1 MSWKEQEPK
10 QELTQELTQENSKL
24 ELPSFDFSS
33 LYYFILNPLVIIVFL
48 LVLFISIYLGNGFIS
63 IILTIVLI
71 LYLTFITF
79 QIMTTYD
86 VTSSINNENINV
98 NLEHN
103 SSSSSSILN
112 TNTNTNTNNLKKE
125 VFHIP
130 GNDFTYDNARVV
142 CKAFDA
148 DLATYDQVENAY
160 NHGGEWCN
168 YGWSE
173 DQMALFPIQKKTHQ
187 TLQSIKGHEK
197 DCGRPGVNGGYFDD
211 DQLKFGIN
219 CYGIKPDINGP
230 SEKVINNLTFFP
242 ENEKDL
248 ATKKQLDVLKEKIN
262 EIVISP
268 FNLTNWRQI

>member
-1 MSWKEQEPK
+1 MSWKEQEQEPK

-33 LYYFILNPLVIIVFL
+33 LYYFILNPLVIVVFL
-48 LVLFISIYLGNGFIS
+48 LFLFICIFLGNGIVS
-63 IILTIVLI
+63 IVLTVVLI
-71 LYLTFITF
+71 VYLTFVTF

-86 VTSSINNENINV
+86 VTSHLNVDKINV

-103 SSSSSSILN
+103 SIE
-112 TNTNTNTNNLKKE
+112 TKIEPKKE

-130 GNDFTYDNARVV
+130 GNNFTYDNAKTV
-142 CKAFDA
+142 CKAFNA

-173 DQMALFPIQKKTHQ
+173 DQMALFPIQKKTHE

-197 DCGRPGVNGGYFDD
+197 DCGRPGINGGYFDNNE
-211 DQLKFGIN
+211 LKFGAN
-219 CYGIKPDINGP
+219 CYGVKPDINGP
-230 SEKVINNLTFFP
+230 SEKVMNNVTFFP
-242 ENEKDL
+242 QNEKDL
-248 ATKKQLDVLKEKIN
+248 ATKKQLDALKEKIN
-262 EIVISP
+262 DIIISP
-268 FNLTNWRQI
+268 FNLTNWRQV

>member
-1 MSWKEQEPK
+1 MADISPKEEDIQ
-10 QELTQELTQENSKL
+10 QQQQQQQQNQIV
-24 ELPSFDFSS
+24 DFSS
-33 LYYFILNPLVIIVFL
+33 IYKFILNPLVIVIFL
-48 LVLFISIYLGNGFIS
+48 LILFISIFLGNGIVS
-63 IILTIVLI
+63 IVLTVVLI

-86 VTSSINNENINV
+86 VTSSINNDKIDV
-98 NLEHN
+98 NLEYN
-103 SSSSSSILN
+103 SMELKKEP
-112 TNTNTNTNNLKKE
+112 KKE

-130 GNDFTYDNARVV
+130 GNNLTFDNAKTV
-142 CKAFDA
+142 CKAFNA

-197 DCGRPGVNGGYFDD
+197 DCGRPGVNGGYFDNK
-211 DQLKFGIN
+211 QFQFGAN
-219 CYGIKPDINGP
+219 CYGIKPDMNGP
-230 SEKVINNLTFFP
+230 SEKVMNNVTFFP
-242 ENEKDL
+242 QNEKDL
-248 ATKKQLDVLKEKIN
+248 ATKKQLDALKQKIN
-262 EIVISP
+262 DIIISP